1 MYRAKGGWFMTRSQI
16 IALFLGAG
24 VVAVG
29 AGLAWRG
36 IVPGFPPSPAS
47 TTSDAAPTTSQATP
61 ATPSP
66 NAAPGRTEQEA
77 ATEPNA
83 ALPRSAAQA
92 APTTAPDL
100 PVFDTVRVEP
110 SGDTVVAG
118 HGAPEAK
125 IALMAGDKVISEID
139 ADGAGNFVMVPPPLA
154 PGSYLLAL
162 RSTGKDGS
170 VIDSHQN
177 IAVSVPPRGEKN
189 VVVALAEPG
198 KPSVILTDTAKPA
211 EPAAPQSA
219 SAPAAPASP
228 EVAFKTAEVDNGGFY
243 ASGTA
248 TPGAD
253 LRLYLNGTDL
263 AEVTAGSDGH
273 WSLTV
278 EKGVAPGH
286 YAVRADVIDAGGNV
300 LARAEVPFYVPLS
313 VAEADAPAKL
323 AQTAPSSPPPQPQ
336 PQAAQAAP
344 APDTSAS
351 AAQTAPPAAQPQR
364 APAQPAPTP
373 ETSALTAQTAP
384 SATPPEPAPA
394 QAAPAPETSASS
406 EPGPAQS
413 AGAPET
419 HAAAAAPAS
428 AAAKPPG
435 NAVAAAT
442 PSPPTPSANDAV
454 VAQIQT
460 TTVARGDS
468 LWRISRKVFGH
479 GVRYT
484 LIYEANAD
492 QIRDP
497 SLIYPGQIFVLPHAA
512 TN

>member
-1 MYRAKGGWFMTRSQI
+1 MYRAKGGWFMTRSQV
-16 IALFLGAG
+16 IALLLGAG
-24 VVAVG
+24 VVAIG

-36 IVPGFPPSPAS
+36 VVPGFSPTEMAPGMPNSAS
-47 TTSDAAPTTSQATP
+47 APTSEEAKTSPP
-61 ATPSP
+61 ATKP
-66 NAAPGRTEQEA
+66 AVPGQAQQEA
-77 ATEPNA
+77 ATEPNG
-83 ALPRSAAQA
+83 ALPQAEPPPAQ
-92 APTTAPDL
+92 PLQTTAPDI

-118 HGAPEAK
+118 HGTPEAK
-125 IALMAGDKVISEID
+125 IALMAGDKVIAEVD

-154 PGSYLLAL
+154 PGDYLLAL
-162 RSTGKDGS
+162 RSTGKNAAT
-170 VIDSHQN
+170 IDSHQN
-177 IAVSVPPRGEKN
+177 ITVSVPPKGQKN

-198 KPSVILTDTAKPA
+198 KPSVILTDTAKP
-211 EPAAPQSA
+211 EPPAASPA
-219 SAPAAPASP
+219 RAAPAQP

-253 LRLYLNGTDL
+253 LRIYLNGTNL

-278 EKGVAPGH
+278 GKGVAPGR
-286 YAVRADVIDAGGNV
+286 YAVRADVLDESGKV
-300 LARAEVPFYVPLS
+300 LARAEVPFDVPVS
-313 VAEADAPAKL
+313 VAEADAPAAKP
-323 AQTAPSSPPPQPQ
+323 AQTATPAAPPQSAPPPG
-336 PQAAQAAP
+336 AP
-344 APDTSAS
+344 APQMSAS
-351 AAQTAPPAAQPQR
+351 S
-364 APAQPAPTP
+364 QPAPSQSTGAP
-373 ETSALTAQTAP
+373 ETSAA
-384 SATPPEPAPA
+384 E
-394 QAAPAPETSASS
+394 APAPGAPPPQTSASS
-406 EPGPAQS
+406 EPAPSQS

-419 HAAAAAPAS
+419 SAAAPAS
-428 AAAKPPG
+428 AGRPAKQSG
-435 NAVAAAT
+435 NEEVAAT
-442 PSPPTPSANDAV
+442 PSLPTPNAHDAV
-454 VAQIQT
+454 VPQIET

-479 GVRYT
+479 GIRYT